1 MNGLR
6 SAHLTRCAVF
16 HDISEEMIEGLRS
29 HGRIVS
35 FAEGHGL
42 FERGQPADELLILQ
56 EGVVELF
63 FPVRIMGATRE
74 LTMESKQPGDVVAW
88 SSLVSPYR
96 FTLSA
101 RCASKCTLLGF
112 HREAVQAFFEANPH
126 AGYLF
131 MRNLAGVIGRRLQA
145 MQTIWMHDIQ
155 ASTAKHMG

>member
-1 MNGLR
+1 MSVLSSPR
-6 SAHLTRCAVF
+6 LTGCPIFADLSV
-16 HDISEEMIEGLRS
+16 DMIEGLRT

-35 FAEGHGL
+35 HAQGHQL
-42 FERGQPADELLILQ
+42 FERGQPATELLILD
-56 EGVVELF
+56 EGVVELC
-63 FPVRIMGATRE
+63 FPVQIMGATRE
-74 LTMESKQPGDVVAW
+74 ITMESKEAGDVVAW

-101 RCASKCTLLGF
+101 RCAAKCTLLAF
-112 HREAVQAFFEANPH
+112 HRHAVQAFFETHPD

-155 ASTAKHMG
+155 ARII